1 MFNKHLWDCLQAHKC
16 IWTPA
21 DVNPQSHAPPPPA
34 PPRKS
39 LPLRSAPRGT
49 CPPQLPP
56 PKTGLPSPP
65 ALPKAFAYCF
75 LEILRRLWC
84 SFPLTQETTQ
94 QFCFSK
100 SGTHK
105 PGILSSI
112 FPLEFSLAG
121 CLSPGPRPGG
131 HTQSALCWAPSSQP
145 SGHFQSGYLSSYNC
159 FPDGDTESG
168 GSTAERCW
176 GGGAVDSL

>member
-1 MFNKHLWDCLQAHKC
+1 MQVRMDAS
-16 IWTPA
+16 TGEPA
-21 DVNPQSHAPPPPA
+21 AEL
-34 PPRKS
+34 PRKAS
-39 LPLRSAPRGT
+39 PLSACSQRHMPTPR
-49 CPPQLPP
+49 LPP
-56 PKTGLPSPP
+56 PKPGLPSPP
-65 ALPKAFAYCF
+65 ALPKAFTNCF

-131 HTQSALCWAPSSQP
+131 HTESALCWKPSSQP
-145 SGHFQSGYLSSYNC
+145 SGQFQSGYLSSHNC
-159 FPDGDTESG
+159 CPDGDTESG
-168 GSTAERCW
+168 GSLGERCW
-176 GGGAVDSL
+176 GGGAVDSFQARARVCYY